1 MGMVYSIV
9 SFANLTGPPLAGALI
24 KIGGGEY
31 TYAFIFGG
39 LCLCLGTSFLIACR
53 IAKGGWGLAKV

>member
-9 SFANLTGPPLAGALI
+9 SFANLTGPPIAGVLVRA
-24 KIGGGEY
+24 GDGQY

-39 LCLCLGTSFLIACR
+39 LCLFMGAVFLTACR
-53 IAKGGWGLAKV
+53 VSKGGWGLAKV